1 MPDDGFNGSTV
12 TFAAASLGP
21 LRDIRY
27 SEAGG
32 KADVT
37 GSSDTLKT
45 YEGGIPDVGVTVTVV
60 GGVTVSKGDK
70 GAVVVTWNDGGT
82 DGAIT
87 NAMVDSVEES
97 GSMDSEILSTVAFVP
112 STA

>member
-1 MPDDGFNGSTV
+1 MADDGFNGSTL
-12 TFAAASLGP
+12 TFAAAAVGP
-21 LRDIRY
+21 IRDIRY

-37 GSSDTLKT
+37 GSADALKT
-45 YEGGIPDVGVTVTVV
+45 YETGIPDVSVSVTVV

-70 GAVVVTWNDGGT
+70 GAVAVTFNDST
-82 DGAIT
+82 STPIT
-87 NAMVDSVEES
+87 NGMVDSVETS
-97 GSMDSEILSTVAFVP
+97 GSMDSEILSTVTFVP